1 MTDQASFKDGGSRV
15 DNRCE
20 LPTILSLQA
29 LDGLSA
35 PESRIQAV
43 PETAEAGAPMNRDLR
58 NCCDPYLNHAE
69 RGHGSKAGYSSGW
82 LGSTPGGR
90 RAQIRGLR
98 AGARW
103 LLPPRPQPQL
113 LSPARV
119 ATLNHA
125 QVLPPLRRQLL
136 GRTRIESTV
145 PRGSRRRRTRPAIPR
160 RGSPTAWRAARRAA
174 SRSSPGGCAG

>member
-43 PETAEAGAPMNRDLR
+43 PETAESGAPMNRDLR

-69 RGHGSKAGYSSGW
+69 KRAWFKSG
-82 LGSTPGGR
+82 L
-90 RAQIRGLR
+90 
-98 AGARW
+98 
-103 LLPPRPQPQL
+103 QL
-113 LSPARV
+113 RV
-119 ATLNHA
+119 AG
-125 QVLPPLRRQLL
+125 VD
-136 GRTRIESTV
+136 
-145 PRGSRRRRTRPAIPR
+145 
-160 RGSPTAWRAARRAA
+160 ARRATRPDPRPPRWGSLA
-174 SRSSPGGCAG
+174 IATSTPAPAIVTCEGSDFEPCRKEDLVQSEVTKAR

>member
-58 NCCDPYLNHAE
+58 NCCDPYLNHA
-69 RGHGSKAGYSSGW
+69 SFTVSVAVPK
-82 LGSTPGGR
+82 
-90 RAQIRGLR
+90 RAQPVWAHKYKGRVG
-98 AGARW
+98 
-103 LLPPRPQPQL
+103 PQNYTAKQKSGDL
-113 LSPARV
+113 LS
-119 ATLNHA
+119 
-125 QVLPPLRRQLL
+125 
-136 GRTRIESTV
+136 
-145 PRGSRRRRTRPAIPR
+145 
-160 RGSPTAWRAARRAA
+160 AARKKTENGIALTD
-174 SRSSPGGCAG
+174 GT